1 MAKDISKFQ
10 REAFGL
16 TIFKN
21 GHPEI
26 RRLRK
31 ETGMPSIHGNK
42 FWKSTYLLMD
52 YLKEYP
58 PKKRARVLEIG
69 CGWGLGGIFC
79 AKEFNA
85 KVTSLDADSAVF
97 PYLEAHAKENGV
109 KVTTWKCR
117 YEKVRKEDLK
127 NFDLVIGADI
137 CFWDQMVKPLYNLTK
152 RAHDC
157 GVRLVMTDPGRPTFQ
172 ELAEKAETKL
182 GSFYDNWCTPAPYN
196 ASGIILDTEN
206 E

>member
-1 MAKDISKFQ
+1 MATESKTQ

-21 GHPEI
+21 SHPEI

-58 PKKRARVLEIG
+58 PKKRARILEIG
-69 CGWGLGGIFC
+69 CGWGLGGIYC
-79 AKEFNA
+79 AKEFKA

-109 KVTTWKCR
+109 KVTTWQSR

-157 GVRLVMTDPGRPTFQ
+157 GVRVVMTDPGRPTFH
-172 ELAEKAETKL
+172 ELGEKAEKKL
-182 GSFYDNWCTPAPYN
+182 DAFYDNWVTPAPYN
-196 ASGIILDTEN
+196 ATGVILDTEN